1 MLDQAG
7 ELTNKR
13 TTRAM
18 AKNVYNTDKAMSS
31 VQSKKKRRHNSD
43 LESIPC
49 SVNLSAIT

>member
-18 AKNVYNTDKAMSS
+18 EKNVYNTDKAISS
-31 VQSKKKRRHNSD
+31 VQSKKKKDVTIQIWKAFFVQS
-43 LESIPC
+43 
-49 SVNLSAIT
+49 T

>member
-31 VQSKKKRRHNSD
+31 VQSKKKDVTIQIWKAFLVQS
-43 LESIPC
+43 
-49 SVNLSAIT
+49 T